1 MQVSS
6 KSDRPETA
14 NLSLGKPSTTV
25 TLVQEIGVCLFDIAG
40 VFTEVATNAPVVVEQ
55 TMQPKGAGND

>member
-14 NLSLGKPSTTV
+14 KLSMGKPSTTV
-25 TLVQEIGVCLFDIAG
+25 TLVQEIGFCLFDIAG
-40 VFTEVATNAPVVVEQ
+40 VFTEAATHAPVVVGQ
-55 TMQPKGAGND
+55 AMQPKGTGND